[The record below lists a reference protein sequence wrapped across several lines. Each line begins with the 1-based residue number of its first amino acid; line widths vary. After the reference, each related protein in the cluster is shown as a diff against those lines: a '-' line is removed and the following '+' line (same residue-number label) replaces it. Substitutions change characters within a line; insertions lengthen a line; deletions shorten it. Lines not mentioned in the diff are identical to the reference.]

1 MRIHLVAVVCAALSA
16 GCLSSTSIIH
26 VRADGTGTVTNTIL
40 LKDSTLQLLNSLQAS
55 NSASAEGKKD
65 AAQGPKEFFSEE
77 KMREMAPRLGDGVT
91 FQSMQPLKESGWEG
105 AKVTYA
111 FSDISKVRFN
121 MRSQATPEMGSDSKP
136 ELLTF
141 RFARA
146 AAGPANLTIVMP
158 EEALKKAMSGEAA
171 KKPPS
176 DQEALGKAMLEQFK
190 SMFEGMKASVA
201 VEVAGPIVKTNADHV
216 TGSTVTLLAIDF
228 NELMKTSGN
237 LETFAG
243 LADGSVSIAD
253 ARAKLK
259 DVKGLVLTLQ
269 PEVMVAFGK

>member
-1 MRIHLVAVVCAALSA
+1 MRMHLLAVVCAALSA
-16 GCLSSTSIIH
+16 GCLSSTSVIH

-40 LKDSTLQLLNSLQAS
+40 LKDSTLQLLNSFQAS
-55 NSASAEGKKD
+55 NSTSADGKKD
-65 AAQGPKEFFSEE
+65 PAGGPKEFFSEE
-77 KMREMAPRLGDGVT
+77 KMREVAT
-91 FQSMQPLKESGWEG
+91 
-105 AKVTYA
+105 VTYA
-111 FSDISKVRFN
+111 FTDISKVRFN
-121 MRSQATPEMGSDSKP
+121 MRSQGTTDMGGSKP

-158 EEALKKAMSGEAA
+158 EEALKRAMSGEAA
-171 KKPPS
+171 KKPPA

-190 SMFEGMKASVA
+190 SMFEGMKASVV

-216 TGSTVTLLAIDF
+216 AGSTVTLLAIDF

-243 LADGSVSIAD
+243 LADGSVSLAD

-269 PEVMVAFGK
+269 PEVNVAFGK

>member
-1 MRIHLVAVVCAALSA
+1 MRTRLMAFVCAAWSA
-16 GCLSSTSIIH
+16 GCLSSTSVIH

-40 LKDSTLQLLNSLQAS
+40 LKESTLQLLNSFQAS
-55 NSASAEGKKD
+55 NSNSPDDKKD
-65 AAQGPKEFFSEE
+65 GPKDFFSEA
-77 KMREMAPRLGDGVT
+77 KMREVAPRLGEGVT
-91 FQSMQPLKESGWEG
+91 FQSMQPLKEAGWEG
-105 AKVTYA
+105 AKVTYS
-111 FSDISKVRFN
+111 FTDISKLRFN
-121 MRSQATPEMGSDSKP
+121 MRSQATTDMGGGDSKP

-141 RFARA
+141 KFAPA
-146 AAGPANLTIVMP
+146 TAGPANLTIVMP
-158 EEALKKAMSGEAA
+158 EEALKKAMGGEAA
-171 KKPPS
+171 KKPPT

-190 SMFEGMKASVA
+190 SMFEGMKASVV
-201 VEVAGPIVKTNADHV
+201 VEVGGPIVKTNADHV
-216 TGSTVTLLAIDF
+216 NGSTVTLLAIDF

-243 LADGSVSIAD
+243 LADGSVSLVD

>member
-1 MRIHLVAVVCAALSA
+1 MRTRLLAFVCATLSA

-26 VRADGTGTVTNTIL
+26 VRGDGTGTVTNTIL

-55 NSASAEGKKD
+55 NSADGKKD
-65 AAQGPKEFFSEE
+65 AAEGPKEFFSED
-77 KMREMAPRLGDGVT
+77 KMREMAPRLGEGVT
-91 FQSMQPLKESGWEG
+91 FQSMQPLKQEGWEG

-111 FSDISKVRFN
+111 FTDISKVRFN
-121 MRSQATPEMGSDSKP
+121 MRSQGAADMGGSKP

-141 RFARA
+141 KFAPA

-190 SMFEGMKASVA
+190 SMFEGMKASVV

-216 TGSTVTLLAIDF
+216 NGSTVTLLAIDF

-243 LADGSVSIAD
+243 LADGSVSMAD

>member
-1 MRIHLVAVVCAALSA
+1 MRTRLLAFVCAALSA
-16 GCLSSTSIIH
+16 GCLSSTSVIH
-26 VRADGTGTVTNTIL
+26 VRGDGTGTVTNTIL

-55 NSASAEGKKD
+55 NAAEDKKET
-65 AAQGPKEFFSEE
+65 AKGPKEFFSEE

-91 FQSMQPLKESGWEG
+91 FQSMQPLKQEGWEG

-111 FSDISKVRFN
+111 FTDISKVRFN
-121 MRSQATPEMGSDSKP
+121 MRSQGAADMGGSKP

-171 KKPPS
+171 KKPAS
-176 DQEALGKAMLEQFK
+176 DQDALGKAMLEQFK
-190 SMFEGMKASVA
+190 SMFEGMKASVV
-201 VEVAGPIVKTNADHV
+201 VEVAGPIVKTDADHV
-216 TGSTVTLLAIDF
+216 NGSTVTLLAIDF

-243 LADGSVSIAD
+243 LADGSVSMAD

-269 PEVMVAFGK
+269 PEVNVAFGK

>member
-40 LKDSTLQLLNSLQAS
+40 LKESTLQLLNSFQAS
-55 NSASAEGKKD
+55 NSGSPDGKKD
-65 AAQGPKEFFSEE
+65 GPKDFFSEE
-77 KMREMAPRLGDGVT
+77 KMREVAPRLGEGVA

-105 AKVTYA
+105 AKVTYT
-111 FSDISKVRFN
+111 FTDISKVRFN
-121 MRSQATPEMGSDSKP
+121 MKSQATPDMGSDSKP

-141 RFARA
+141 KFARA

-158 EEALKKAMSGEAA
+158 EEALKKAMGGEAA
-171 KKPPS
+171 KKPPA

-228 NELMKTSGN
+228 DELMKTSGN